1 MILSYGIVSGIWNMS
16 LMAFCKVIGSIL
28 FYFQQKPKV
37 HAIKPQPITPTF
49 KDSYTVSAVTTRSKL
64 YISLQWLGQ
73 NMNVSLNPQKTP
85 HSSSYN
91 GPLPWRHNGRDS
103 ISNHQPYDC
112 LLNHLFRRRW
122 KKTSKLRGTGLCVGN
137 SAGTSEFPA
146 QGPVIQKM
154 FPFDYIIIELWFC
167 FFWWIWWKLAVFLM
181 ALHYV
186 ALSSCGHLY

>member
-1 MILSYGIVSGIWNMS
+1 M
-16 LMAFCKVIGSIL
+16 
-28 FYFQQKPKV
+28 
-37 HAIKPQPITPTF
+37 
-49 KDSYTVSAVTTRSKL
+49 KL

-137 SAGTSEFPA
+137 SPGTSEFPA
-146 QGPVIQKM
+146 QMACNPENVS
-154 FPFDYIIIELWFC
+154 LWLHYHWAMVF

-181 ALHYV
+181 ALHV
-186 ALSSCGHLY
+186 CGSILQWPLLLTWINFNPSMDK